1 MTLEEARRIV
11 ADQDASDPAQSL
23 EAVAV
28 IVRFEGIADARY
40 LPIADRLEKLAA
52 ELTEGHHK

>member
-11 ADQDASDPAQSL
+11 ADQDESDSARAL

-28 IVRFEGIADARY
+28 ILRFEGIADARF
-40 LPIADRLEKLAA
+40 LPIAERMEKLAA